1 MTHAL
6 KKRGK
11 QYFYFYYSFSFFFYF
26 YFDDHHLLSHFDY
39 SE

>member
-11 QYFYFYYSFSFFFYF
+11 QYFYLYYSFSFFFYF